1 MVKKKGK
8 SKRTTLKD
16 KYKIQKRT
24 AETHRKRRREAKR
37 DAAAGKVINK
47 SKKDPGIPNS
57 WPFKN
62 ELLAEIQRTREQQ
75 SNLEKVNKEKRQNEL
90 RMLREHQQAGGTAR
104 TVQELVQ
111 AAAADQEKF
120 NQLQQEQQVNH
131 DAHDNNKKVS
141 NTELGQQSRRA
152 YLTELKK
159 VIDGSDVILQILDAR
174 DPLGS
179 RMRESIENNMI
190 LSKPN
195 KKMVLVLNKIDLV
208 PKTMVQKWL
217 DVLRKSHPTIAIQ
230 TGGSSKTASATKR
243 KTVEETASLSSSNT
257 PVGMEG
263 LLSLLKNYARISASS
278 KTTITVGIVGYPNT
292 GKSSL
297 VNALKRSRAV
307 GVSPR
312 PGFTKVS
319 QQVVLDKNIRLID
332 SPGVVF
338 DDDKAWLGNCVD
350 TESMADPIAAVE
362 KLVQRCDP
370 NSLMMTYNIPRF
382 PDTMTFLSL
391 VAKAHGRVLKG
402 GIPDKKSA
410 ARNVLKD
417 WNCGKIPYYTP
428 PPMDNTEEARRS
440 TGAAVVVSEFAPEFD
455 VTQFDNVVLKNL
467 KDTDELDFVKL
478 LPQSTSSGAMDT
490 DYADGEMIHAES
502 DDEMDE
508 ESDESSE
515 EKNSHKTKR
524 LHLADAEDYDFD
536 DM

>member
-37 DAAAGKVINK
+37 DAASGKVINK

-75 SNLEKVNKEKRQNEL
+75 SNLEKMNKEKRQNEL

-104 TVQELVQ
+104 TVQELMQ
-111 AAAADQEKF
+111 AAASDQEKF
-120 NQLQQEQQVNH
+120 NQQQQEQQT
-131 DAHDNNKKVS
+131 NNDVDDHNRKVL

-174 DPLGS
+174 DPIGS

-190 LSKPN
+190 LSKH

-208 PKTMVQKWL
+208 PKTIVQKWL

-230 TGGSSKTASATKR
+230 TGGGHSNAATATKR
-243 KTVEETASLSSSNT
+243 KTVEENASLSSSNT

-263 LLSLLKNYARISASS
+263 LLGLLKNYARISASS

-297 VNALKRSRAV
+297 VNALKRTRAV

-350 TESMADPIAAVE
+350 TESMSDPISAVE

-370 NSLMMTYNIPRF
+370 SSLMMTYNIPRF

-428 PPMDNTEEARRS
+428 PPMENAEETHRS
-440 TGAAVVVSEFAPEFD
+440 MGTAVVVSEFAPEFD
-455 VTQFDNVVLKNL
+455 VTQFDNVVLKDL

-490 DYADGEMIHAES
+490 EYTYREVIQAES
-502 DDEMDE
+502 DDDMDE
-508 ESDESSE
+508 EDDEIGE
-515 EKNSHKTKR
+515 GKKNHKTKR
-524 LHLADAEDYDFD
+524 AHLAKADDYDFD